1 MNTAN
6 SSSSPSAA
14 PGARDAS
21 LDASI
26 AASEHRSGFARLAGQ
41 QTFWVSMAAVIA
53 FVVLSF
59 ASDVFA
65 TQQNLFNVTRNFAFV
80 AIIAIGMTAVI
91 ITGGIDLSVG
101 AVLVLAGMVVGM
113 AMNAGMSIWLA
124 VPLALGAAMAVGAFN
139 GLLIA
144 YVGVPS
150 FVVTLGTL
158 SIARSLAMVLS
169 NNRMV
174 YEFGPDQPKLL
185 ALGGGYINLP
195 LPFID
200 PVRVPSPVL
209 FLLLLLVVAGFALRW
224 TRWGRRL
231 FAIGGNER
239 AAMLTGVPVKATKLS
254 VYVFCSFTAGIA
266 GILEVGWLGTI
277 TTGLGQG
284 MELSVIAASVI
295 GGANL
300 SGGVG
305 TAFGGVV
312 GAALIEVIR
321 NSLILLGIST
331 FWQGTFVGSFIVI
344 AVLFD
349 RLRARGANE

>member
-1 MNTAN
+1 MAV
-6 SSSSPSAA
+6 SLEESID
-14 PGARDAS
+14 ARAHRNWLSWLAS
-21 LDASI
+21 
-26 AASEHRSGFARLAGQ
+26 Q
-41 QTFWVSMAAVIA
+41 QTFWVSVAAVLA

-91 ITGGIDLSVG
+91 VTGGIDLSVG
-101 AVLVLAGMVVGM
+101 AVLVLSGMVIGM
-113 AMNAGMSIWLA
+113 TMNAGASIWVA
-124 VPLALGAAMAVGAFN
+124 IPLALGVSLLVGALN
-139 GLLIA
+139 GVMIA
-144 YVGVPS
+144 YVGVPP
-150 FVVTLGTL
+150 FVVTLGML

-169 NNRMV
+169 DNRMV
-174 YEFGPDQPKLL
+174 YQFGPDQAQLL
-185 ALGGGYINLP
+185 TLGGGFVTLALP
-195 LPFID
+195 LVD
-200 PVRVPSPVL
+200 PIRVPNPVI
-209 FLLLLLVVAGFALRW
+209 FLLVLLVIAAFSFRW
-224 TRWGRRL
+224 TRWGRYL

-239 AAMLTGVPVKATKLS
+239 AATMTGVPVKIVKVS
-254 VYVFCSFTAGIA
+254 VYMFCSLCAGIA

-277 TTGLGQG
+277 TTSLGQG

-300 SGGVG
+300 MGGTG
-305 TAFGGVV
+305 TAFGAVV

-331 FWQGTFVGSFIVI
+331 FWQGTFVGSFIII

>member
-1 MNTAN
+1 MAL
-6 SSSSPSAA
+6 SIEE
-14 PGARDAS
+14 
-21 LDASI
+21 SI
-26 AASEHRSGFARLAGQ
+26 AKREHHNWLAWLASQ
-41 QTFWVSMAAVIA
+41 QTFWVSVAAVLA
-53 FVVLSF
+53 FVGMAL

-101 AVLVLAGMVVGM
+101 AVLVLSGMVIGM
-113 AMNAGMSIWLA
+113 TMSEGMSIWLA
-124 VPLALGAAMAVGAFN
+124 VPLALGAALAVGAFN
-139 GLLIA
+139 GILIA
-144 YVGVPS
+144 YVGVPP
-150 FVVTLGTL
+150 FVVTLGML

-169 NNRMV
+169 GNRMV
-174 YEFGPDQPKLL
+174 YAFGPDQPHLL
-185 ALGGGYINLP
+185 ALGGGFVTLP
-195 LPFID
+195 LPFVDAI
-200 PVRVPSPVL
+200 RIPSPVVFL
-209 FLLLLLVVAGFALRW
+209 LALLLLAGFVFRW
-224 TRWGRRL
+224 TRWGRYL

-239 AAMLTGVPVKATKLS
+239 AAMVTGVPVKFMKVS
-254 VYVFCSFTAGIA
+254 VYMACSLCAGIA

-277 TTGLGQG
+277 TTSLGQG
-284 MELSVIAASVI
+284 MELSVIAAAVI

-300 SGGVG
+300 TGGVG
-305 TAFGGVV
+305 TAFGAVV

-349 RLRARGANE
+349 RLRSRSSDA